1 MGLRHSMHAYFNGDR
16 VAGSLAYVARM
27 QRVCGGDV
35 NCVDFHFGNVVR
47 VATVGR
53 RERSPVGIDPCR
65 TKMGDVDM
73 LEILQ

>member
-1 MGLRHSMHAYFNGDR
+1 MGLRHSMPAYLVTEWQ
-16 VAGSLAYVARM
+16 VAWLMWLEYN
-27 QRVCGGDV
+27 VCGGDV

-53 RERSPVGIDPCR
+53 RERSLVGIDPCR